1 MKKMKVF
8 FQLIIILFL
17 NANDVSAQMKAIYF
31 GELINGQGKKITH
44 EVVPFWFTLFLVL
57 NIH

>member
-31 GELINGQGKKITH
+31 GELINGQGATTI
-44 EVVPFWFTLFLVL
+44 
-57 NIH
+57 